1 MGRCEKLRNPQ
12 KDNCPFPVKL
22 NKHWAVFYRPRLRNQ
37 QLKSLNREMI
47 CRKKGLKSGYSLL
60 GDLLY
65 FCVGGGEGLSTTAL
79 PFCAVS
85 HFLSNGF
92 RLSKKHDR
100 YKISKTDEQTF
111 MRDFPL
117 CPEERKSGEAK
128 GNLIFFEIY
137 NVRVRNVICR
147 IF

>member
-1 MGRCEKLRNPQ
+1 MGTPCWEIFCTFAWVEERVEVLP
-12 KDNCPFPVKL
+12 
-22 NKHWAVFYRPRLRNQ
+22 
-37 QLKSLNREMI
+37 
-47 CRKKGLKSGYSLL
+47 
-60 GDLLY
+60 LY
-65 FCVGGGEGLSTTAL
+65 PSARF
-79 PFCAVS
+79 
-85 HFLSNGF
+85 HIFLSNGF

-128 GNLIFFEIY
+128 GNLIFSKSY
-137 NVRVRNVICR
+137 YVRVRNVICR